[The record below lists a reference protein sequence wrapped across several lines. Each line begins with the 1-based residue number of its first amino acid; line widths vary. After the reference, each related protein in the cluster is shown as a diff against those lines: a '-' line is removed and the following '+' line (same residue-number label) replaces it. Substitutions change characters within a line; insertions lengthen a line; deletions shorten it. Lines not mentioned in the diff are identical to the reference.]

1 MKKWLNRVSF
11 LVLGSIFVLG
21 GIIGLFLPIIPG
33 GLLLGIG
40 VLMLSSR
47 SVSLQRTLEKVVAR
61 FPALNRKQVF
71 RAK

>member
-1 MKKWLNRVSF
+1 MKKLLKRSAV
-11 LVLGSIFVLG
+11 LVLGWILVLG
-21 GIIGLFLPIIPG
+21 GVLGLFLPIIPG

-40 VLMLSSR
+40 ALMLSSK
-47 SVSLQRTLEKVVAR
+47 SVWVQRMLEKVVAR

>member
-1 MKKWLNRVSF
+1 MKKLLKRSSV
-11 LVLGSIFVLG
+11 LVLGWILVLG
-21 GIIGLFLPIIPG
+21 GIIGLFLPFIPG

-40 VLMLSSR
+40 ALMLSSKY
-47 SVSLQRTLEKVVAR
+47 VWVQRTLEKVVAR

>member
-1 MKKWLNRVSF
+1 MKKLLKRCAV
-11 LVLGSIFVLG
+11 LVLGWMFVLG
-21 GIIGLFLPIIPG
+21 GVIGLFLPIIPG

-40 VLMLSSR
+40 ALMLSSK
-47 SVSLQRTLEKVVAR
+47 SVWVQRMLEKVVAR

>member
-1 MKKWLNRVSF
+1 MKKLLNRLSF
-11 LVLGSIFVLG
+11 LVLGWIFVFG
-21 GIIGLFLPIIPG
+21 GVIGLFLPIIPG

-40 VLMLSSR
+40 VLLLSSK
-47 SVSLQRTLEKVVAR
+47 SVWLQRKLEKVVAR